1 MKWVICAGFLEWTWR
16 STAME
21 MLPLVSDGIKC
32 ANEDHLGIIYNI
44 VTMKKLDESQT
55 IYNTLLTNT
64 SLYFV

>member
-1 MKWVICAGFLEWTWR
+1 
-16 STAME
+16 ME
-21 MLPLVSDGIKC
+21 MLLLVSDGIKC